1 MNHEM
6 TKTLTV
12 NIGKTRQEAWTIP
25 ELSNQPLCNQEFIF
39 KASLSVWCV
48 AQSPMPSAWL
58 FAQPP
63 LRADLSKFSA
73 PLHQQVHHLKTSCGL
88 PSNSHSQLSA
98 TGQCHQPWLS
108 SSLQSHPQPQ
118 ILLLSKRNHPP
129 ILTHPM
135 TSNIPAGLYW
145 YLLSVCPL
153 LPAPQYCTNH
163 SPASLKDLFTFY
175 ETFSAQPIQG
185 IPFSLTLDLSQC
197 LCSLYSTLYF

>member
-63 LRADLSKFSA
+63 L
-73 PLHQQVHHLKTSCGL
+73 
-88 PSNSHSQLSA
+88 
-98 TGQCHQPWLS
+98 
-108 SSLQSHPQPQ
+108 
-118 ILLLSKRNHPP
+118 
-129 ILTHPM
+129 
-135 TSNIPAGLYW
+135 
-145 YLLSVCPL
+145 
-153 LPAPQYCTNH
+153 
-163 SPASLKDLFTFY
+163 
-175 ETFSAQPIQG
+175 
-185 IPFSLTLDLSQC
+185 
-197 LCSLYSTLYF
+197 